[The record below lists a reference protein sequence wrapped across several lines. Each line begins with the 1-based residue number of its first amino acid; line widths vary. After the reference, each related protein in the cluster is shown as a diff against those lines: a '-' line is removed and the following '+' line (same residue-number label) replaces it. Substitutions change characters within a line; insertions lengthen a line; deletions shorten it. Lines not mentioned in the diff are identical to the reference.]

1 MVVIKNI
8 RRIDDIMRCD
18 FSSDFCEKLNSLAID
33 LKKEKL
39 VHTTCALESEHCV
52 NTVRQVMARLIQIQ
66 NEPVFQDK
74 EFIVN
79 LDCL

>member
-8 RRIDDIMRCD
+8 KRTDNIMRCD
-18 FSSDFCEKLNSLAID
+18 FSSDFCEKINSLSVDINC
-33 LKKEKL
+33 EKL
-39 VHTTCALESEHCV
+39 VHTTCLLETEHCA
-52 NTVRQVMARLIQIQ
+52 NTVKQVMARLIQIQ

-79 LDCL
+79 LDYL